1 MLIFEARRQELATQ
15 RVKLIYPESLIT
27 RPVLSE
33 VTLQFK
39 VMSNIR
45 RPAVDDGSGWIICEL
60 EGDPSSIRAAM
71 DWMASLGVEVEGLGD
86 VVES

>member
-1 MLIFEARRQELATQ
+1 MATQ
-15 RVKLIYPESLIT
+15 RVKLIYPDDLVR

-33 VTLQFK
+33 VAIEYR

-45 RPAVDDGSGWIICEL
+45 RAAVDEDNGWIICEL
-60 EGDPSSIRAAM
+60 EGEPSSISSAIE
-71 DWMASLGVEVEGLGD
+71 WMKSLGVDVEMVND

>member
-1 MLIFEARRQELATQ
+1 MATQ

-33 VTLQFK
+33 VAIQFK

-45 RPAVDDGSGWIICEL
+45 RAAVDEGSGWIICEFDG
-60 EGDPSSIRAAM
+60 EAQAIQQAVA
-71 DWMASLGVEVEGLGD
+71 WMASLGVEVEGLSD

>member
-1 MLIFEARRQELATQ
+1 MATQ
-15 RVKLIYPESLIT
+15 RVKLIYPESLVT

-33 VTLQFK
+33 VVMKFN

-45 RPAVDDGSGWIICEL
+45 RAAVDEGSGWIICEL
-60 EGDPSSIRAAM
+60 EGEASAIDEATEWMSSI
-71 DWMASLGVEVEGLGD
+71 GVDVEGLSD

>member
-1 MLIFEARRQELATQ
+1 MATQ
-15 RVKLIYPESLIT
+15 RVKLIYPDSLVR

-33 VTLQFK
+33 VTIQFN

-45 RPAVDDGSGWIICEL
+45 RAAVDEDNGWIICEL
-60 EGDPSSIRAAM
+60 EGDEKSISSAM
-71 DWMASLGVEVEGLGD
+71 AWMESLGVDVEGLGD

>member
-1 MLIFEARRQELATQ
+1 LATQ

-33 VTLQFK
+33 VTIQFK

-45 RPAVDDGSGWIICEL
+45 RAAVDEGSGWIICEL
-60 EGDPSSIRAAM
+60 EGELPAITLAM
-71 DWMASLGVEVEGLGD
+71 EWMASLGVNVQGLGD

>member
-1 MLIFEARRQELATQ
+1 MATQ
-15 RVKLIYPESLIT
+15 RVKLIYPDDLVR

-33 VTLQFK
+33 VAIEFR

-45 RPAVDDGSGWIICEL
+45 RAAVDEDNGWIICEL
-60 EGDPSSIRAAM
+60 EGELVSISKAIE
-71 DWMASLGVEVEGLGD
+71 WMKSLGVDVEMVND

>member
-1 MLIFEARRQELATQ
+1 MLLFEARRQDLATQ

-33 VTLQFK
+33 VALQFK

-45 RPAVDDGSGWIICEL
+45 RAAVDEGSGWIICEL
-60 EGDPSSIRAAM
+60 EGDPTSIRAAM

>member
-1 MLIFEARRQELATQ
+1 MATQ
-15 RVKLIYPESLIT
+15 RVKLIYPESLVR

-33 VTLQFK
+33 VAIQFK

-45 RPAVDDGSGWIICEL
+45 RAAVDEGSGWIICEL
-60 EGDPSSIRAAM
+60 EGDPESIRRASE
-71 DWMASLGVEVEGLGD
+71 WMSTLGIDVEGLSD

>member
-1 MLIFEARRQELATQ
+1 MTTQ

-33 VTLQFK
+33 AAIQFK

-45 RPAVDDGSGWIICEL
+45 RAAVDEGSGWIICEL
-60 EGDPSSIRAAM
+60 DGDAPAIEQAVA
-71 DWMASLGVEVEGLGD
+71 WMISLGVDVEGLSD

>member
-1 MLIFEARRQELATQ
+1 MATQ
-15 RVKLIYPESLIT
+15 RVKLIYPESLVK

-33 VTLQFK
+33 AVVQFK

-45 RPAVDDGSGWIICEL
+45 RAAVDERSGWIICEL
-60 EGDPSSIRAAM
+60 EGDSSSIKQAVE
-71 DWMASLGVEVEGLGD
+71 WMASLGVDVEGLSD